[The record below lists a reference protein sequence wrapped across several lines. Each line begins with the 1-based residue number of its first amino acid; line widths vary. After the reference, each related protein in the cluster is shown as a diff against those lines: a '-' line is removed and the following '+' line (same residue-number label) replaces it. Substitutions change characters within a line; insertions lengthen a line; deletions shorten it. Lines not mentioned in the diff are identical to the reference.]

1 MRPLIFFLAIYDENR
16 YNRSNFSLEWI
27 AMSKY
32 QNLDDLGRTIEDVVD
47 RAVNSQDFQ
56 NMAQNVRR
64 VIETAADAG
73 GEAIRKMKQ
82 AAQTPSINVKE
93 LYGKTGGKVI
103 GGLTKSFFGGFFTLG
118 LGISTVAAL
127 FSGALPGA
135 GVLALM
141 TAGSGWMLSSGV
153 GTMKTVSRF
162 RTYRRLLGRKTTCAL
177 DKLARAVGRDVPFV
191 RKDVQRM
198 IGRGYFLEGHLDH
211 EQNHLIISDITYR
224 EFEQARLQ
232 LEAARR
238 QRLAEAENA
247 PDPRIR
253 EVLDKGS
260 AFIAQIRKCNDD
272 IPGEAVSEKIDRIE
286 LVVRRIFERVQ
297 THPEVIPDLKKM
309 MDYYLPMTVKLLTA
323 YADMDAQP
331 VQGET
336 IQASKREI
344 EATLDTLN
352 LAFEKLLDELF
363 QDTALDISSDITVL
377 NTMLAREGLAEDE
390 LTKMRKEQNLL

>member
-224 EFEQARLQ
+224 EFEPARLQ

-331 VQGET
+331 VHGET

-352 LAFEKLLDELF
+352 LAFEKLLVELF
-363 QDTALDISSDITVL
+363 QDTALVISSDITVL

-390 LTKMRKEQNLL
+390 LTKMRKQQNLL